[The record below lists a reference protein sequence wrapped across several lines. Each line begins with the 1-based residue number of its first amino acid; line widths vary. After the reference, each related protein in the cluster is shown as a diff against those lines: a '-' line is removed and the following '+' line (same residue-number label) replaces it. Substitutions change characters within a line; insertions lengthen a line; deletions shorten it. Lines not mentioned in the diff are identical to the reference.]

1 MSLCWG
7 LELMQAWKMLA
18 GLCAAAAA
26 PASKML
32 KCQHAAEDIDYVQQ
46 FRLRITNS
54 IFVQL

>member
-1 MSLCWG
+1 
-7 LELMQAWKMLA
+7 MLA